1 MNNQAMSP
9 TEKAYRPSHRAS
21 IQDAIM
27 HDASYYSL
35 VEIKGPE
42 MLLVT
47 MLEISCD
54 PQGPGPGS
62 LRYVNILPVS
72 LFD

>member
-1 MNNQAMSP
+1 MSSA
-9 TEKAYRPSHRAS
+9 EKAYRPSHRAS

-35 VEIKGPE
+35 AEIKGPE
-42 MLLVT
+42 ILLTT
-47 MLEISCD
+47 MLEMSCD

-62 LRYVNILPVS
+62 KQYVNILARS
-72 LFD
+72 LIVKHTI

>member
-1 MNNQAMSP
+1 MSP
-9 TEKAYRPSHRAS
+9 TDKVYRPSHRAS

-35 VEIKGPE
+35 AEIKGPE
-42 MLLVT
+42 MLLIT
-47 MLEISCD
+47 MLDMSCD

-62 LRYVNILPVS
+62 TRYVDILACP
-72 LFD
+72 LI

>member
-1 MNNQAMSP
+1 MSP

-35 VEIKGPE
+35 AEIKGLE

-47 MLEISCD
+47 MLEMSCD

-62 LRYVNILPVS
+62 KQYVNALAYS
-72 LFD
+72 LI

>member
-1 MNNQAMSP
+1 MSP
-9 TEKAYRPSHRAS
+9 TAKAYRPSHRAS

-35 VEIKGPE
+35 AEIKGPE
-42 MLLVT
+42 MLLIT
-47 MLEISCD
+47 TLGMTCD

-62 LRYVNILPVS
+62 KQYVNILAFPN
-72 LFD
+72 LIIHTT

>member
-1 MNNQAMSP
+1 MSP

-35 VEIKGPE
+35 AEIKSPE
-42 MLLVT
+42 MVLIS
-47 MLEISCD
+47 MLEMCCD

-62 LRYVNILPVS
+62 KRYVNILAC
-72 LFD
+72 LLI

>member
-1 MNNQAMSP
+1 
-9 TEKAYRPSHRAS
+9 
-21 IQDAIM
+21 M

-35 VEIKGPE
+35 AEIKGPE

-47 MLEISCD
+47 MLEMSCD

-62 LRYVNILPVS
+62 KQYVNLVAFSFNLIIHTT
-72 LFD
+72 

>member
-1 MNNQAMSP
+1 MSP

-21 IQDAIM
+21 IRDAIL

-35 VEIKGPE
+35 AEIKGPE

-47 MLEISCD
+47 MLEMFCD

-62 LRYVNILPVS
+62 KRYVNILTYS
-72 LFD
+72 LI